1 MTKKWIKMITLR
13 VDNINKTVYNKNNN
27 LWRN

>member
-1 MTKKWIKMITLR
+1 MTKKWIMMTTLR

>member
-1 MTKKWIKMITLR
+1 MTTKWIKMMTLR
-13 VDNINKTVYNKNNN
+13 VDNINKTVYNKNNK

>member
-1 MTKKWIKMITLR
+1 MIKKWIKMITLR